1 MDGAPGAQAGG
12 IAGLVAFLREHGAAL
27 EADLQAH
34 YGTPLSDLTTGR
46 LSWRRLKVL
55 IDGLP
60 RTSNM
65 VHAIHGEDAD
75 WGIAEHLLALNYDA
89 AQIANWQRSKDGST
103 GRNRPKPFP
112 RPGVRKRVGKTSMTP
127 ADARAYL
134 ARLAPQR
141 EVVDA
146 V

>member
-1 MDGAPGAQAGG
+1 VDGSPGAQAGG
-12 IAGLVAFLREHGAAL
+12 IGGLVALLREHGGAL

-34 YGTPLSDLTTGR
+34 YGVALSDLTTGR
-46 LSWRRLKVL
+46 LSWRRLHVL

-60 RTSNM
+60 RTANLLREL
-65 VHAIHGEDAD
+65 HGEDAD

-103 GRNRPKPFP
+103 GRNRPRPFP
-112 RPGVRKRVGKTSMTP
+112 RPGTKKRIGNTTRTP

-141 EVVDA
+141 EVDDGG
-146 V
+146 